1 MKKALATTI
10 ATGLLGAAMLA
21 GAPAVSAQAAAPM
34 PPPQAGVPGP
44 GYSDTE
50 LRTFVGAA
58 KQVAMI
64 TEDYAPRI
72 HEAQGQ
78 PKQQELIKEA
88 DEKMIEAVQQEGL
101 SVEKFLDINQSV
113 QQDPALMRRVEQ
125 IRENG

>member
-1 MKKALATTI
+1 MKKTLATTI
-10 ATGLLGAAMLA
+10 ATGLLGAALIT
-21 GAPAVSAQAAAPM
+21 GAPAASAQQPAPT
-34 PPPQAGVPGP
+34 PAPQAGVPSP

-72 HEAQGQ
+72 HEAQGK
-78 PKQQELIKEA
+78 PEQQEIIKEA
-88 DEKMIEAVQQEGL
+88 DDKMIQAVQQEGL

-125 IRENG
+125 ISENG